1 MKFKISVAI
10 QWPSVARKFGVHDRD
25 LMISRISGKLISVSE
40 DVAEV
45 EMNGLTYEVLIP
57 GILNK
62 KLLTLLNS
70 DVSFYT
76 YHYLEGGIG
85 GGNLTPRLVGFLD
98 LADKE
103 FFELFIT
110 VQGIGVRKALK
121 ALTVSIDRIAAA
133 IETRDMGVLV
143 SLPGVGRRASEKIV
157 AELNGKCTKFA
168 LKKQFGEAEETPFRA
183 PGFRDEAMDV
193 LLQLQYKPV
202 EADRMIQQ
210 ALEAEPKIDATERL
224 LDTIFKMRKVTG

>member
-1 MKFKISVAI
+1 
-10 QWPSVARKFGVHDRD
+10 
-25 LMISRISGKLISVSE
+25 MISRISGKLLSVSE
-40 DVAEV
+40 DMAEV
-45 EMNGLTYEVLIP
+45 EMNGLTYGVLIP

-62 KLLTLLNS
+62 KLLTLLDS
-70 DVSFYT
+70 TVSFFT
-76 YHYLEGGIG
+76 YHYMEGGIG

-98 LADKE
+98 LVDRE

-133 IETRDMGVLV
+133 IETRDMAMLQ
-143 SLPGVGRRASEKIV
+143 SLHGIGRRAAEKII

-168 LKKQFGEAEETPFRA
+168 LKKRFAEAEEEPFRT
-183 PGFRDEAMDV
+183 PSFRDEAMDV

-202 EADRMIQQ
+202 EADRMIQL
-210 ALEAEPKIDATERL
+210 ALEAEPGIDTTERL
-224 LDTIFKMRKVTG
+224 LDAIFKMRKITT

>member
-1 MKFKISVAI
+1 
-10 QWPSVARKFGVHDRD
+10 
-25 LMISRISGKLISVSE
+25 MISRISGKLISVSE
-40 DVAEV
+40 NLAEV
-45 EMNGLTYEVLIP
+45 EMNGLTYGVLIP

-70 DVSFYT
+70 TVSFYT

-98 LADKE
+98 LVDRE

-133 IETRDMGVLV
+133 IETRDMGTLV
-143 SLPGVGRRASEKIV
+143 SLPGIGRRAAEKII

-168 LKKQFGEAEETPFRA
+168 LKKRFAEAEEEPFRT

-210 ALEAEPKIDATERL
+210 ALDAEAGIDTTERL
-224 LDTIFKMRKVTG
+224 LDMIFKMKKITT